1 MIIHDYINRLVCHV
15 SYTIHSTG
23 EELLFKRV
31 FKFDVCKINII
42 VYNVTMQA
50 VSNDSRIVLPLG
62 SQAIGCEDQVSQ
74 SGGNDVIVLL
84 YGGLISRWGIF
95 KIH

>member
-1 MIIHDYINRLVCHV
+1 MIIL
-15 SYTIHSTG
+15 TG
-23 EELLFKRV
+23 WSVMFLILFTQLGKNCCSNASSSLMYV
-31 FKFDVCKINII
+31 I
-42 VYNVTMQA
+42 VYNVVMQA
-50 VSNDSRIVLPLG
+50 VSNDSCIVLPSG

-74 SGGNDVIVLL
+74 SGGNDIIVLL